1 MILQVA
7 IRTLGQT
14 TSLNK
19 NACEEVSLSGIC
31 IELPVIQL
39 STSQTGQRNPGQTG
53 QPGQDPNMASSNR
66 SASLVSSTMLYFPS
80 NLFPSDIQLDSQLT
94 IDLIHSTFSELA
106 RWPCAPL
113 TTISNTTSTTA
124 AGSNQTTTTPT
135 VRQQLQINQNLQEIL
150 LSTSFPSYSLTRVNN
165 YISMVSLDFAI
176 SKNFAAMLLAA
187 LQDASLSN
195 SFAIRISDSA
205 KRQCLVGPT
214 VLGQTADSVSLGI
227 PTQVMKKY
235 R

>member
-1 MILQVA
+1 MILQLA
-7 IRTLGQT
+7 IRTTLGQT
-14 TSLNK
+14 TSLNN
-19 NACEEVSLSGIC
+19 NACEQVSLNGIC

-39 STSQTGQRNPGQTG
+39 STSQTGQSNPGQTG
-53 QPGQDPNMASSNR
+53 QNTTPGQDSNR
-66 SASLVSSTMLYFPS
+66 TASLVSTTKLYFPS

-94 IDLIHSTFSELA
+94 IDIIHSTFSQLA

-113 TTISNTTSTTA
+113 TTITNATSTA
-124 AGSNQTTTTPT
+124 VAGTNQTTATTPT
-135 VRQQLQINQNLQEIL
+135 VRQQLRINQNLQEIL

-176 SKNFAAMLLAA
+176 SKDFAVMLLAA

-195 SFAIRISDSA
+195 SFAIRISDAA

-227 PTQVMKKY
+227 SCHVEN
-235 R
+235 